1 MVRKFKGLFPRSLQ
15 GQHII
20 KRTGYENCQLTA
32 KKDGVI
38 FLNFLSC
45 ITEIYG
51 DKSKEFVNINKHLS
65 PLIFSPLKTAKKL
78 S

>member
-1 MVRKFKGLFPRSLQ
+1 MVRKFESLFTRSLQ

-32 KKDGVI
+32 KKDGLI
-38 FLNFLSC
+38 FLTFLSY

-51 DKSKEFVNINKHLS
+51 DKSEEFVNMNKHLS
-65 PLIFSPLKTAKKL
+65 PLIFSPLSTPKKL